1 MSAAAR
7 PTAGWSISLDDL
19 CVFCLRPDLADI
31 CLFIRNFSLELV
43 NVSFSRV
50 ESPEA
55 GLIPSEYSKFPHQRT
70 QSMDSM
76 SSGHS
81 SGDHVLGL
89 IPTNNAET
97 TKQQQR
103 GRVTGKPTVVVPF
116 DDQPDQ
122 DETSV
127 YLAYVYILLSFVS
140 LSNVSI
146 RIDKIVAAGRYEE
159 ITLGDVGTSDSKR
172 KSNIPLPGR
181 NSRFVAVVNAWRLAI
196 CLFLSLVVFQSA
208 FVVAQ
213 ALMDAP
219 DLNALRWLQ
228 QRAQDLTGSH

>member
-19 CVFCLRPDLADI
+19 CVFCLRPALADI

-127 YLAYVYILLSFVS
+127 YLAYVYILLS
-140 LSNVSI
+140 
-146 RIDKIVAAGRYEE
+146 
-159 ITLGDVGTSDSKR
+159 
-172 KSNIPLPGR
+172 
-181 NSRFVAVVNAWRLAI
+181 
-196 CLFLSLVVFQSA
+196 LSL
-208 FVVAQ
+208 
-213 ALMDAP
+213 
-219 DLNALRWLQ
+219 
-228 QRAQDLTGSH
+228 QREHPH